1 MNGTFASDSKST
13 ARPQLYADGSE
24 VVHYRYPTDF
34 LYLDDARLSDFP
46 KKQALCHWHVDLE
59 FTRMLEGH
67 MDYFIDGEV
76 VRVNEDETIFVNSK
90 RLHYGF
96 SADGSDSRFYCILFN
111 PIQVDAPD
119 EITNRFIL
127 PILESKAMPYLVLRG
142 KSGTKDPI
150 TILLDALHSQS
161 DSPTLPLTG
170 LGAFFEIVRL
180 LYERIKAIDKKGA
193 ASAIAENGQ
202 IGALRKMTTYI
213 RCHYAE
219 NLTLSAIAASGS
231 VGRSA
236 CDNIFR
242 KFLAQ
247 SPIQYAIGVRIGEAT
262 NLLRDTELS
271 ITQIARRVGIA
282 SPSYFA
288 ATFKEL
294 MGSTPKEYR
303 AKSRK
308 TM

>member
-1 MNGTFASDSKST
+1 MDGTVASTST
-13 ARPQLYADGSE
+13 TLARPQLYADGSE

-59 FTRMLEGH
+59 FTRMLKGH
-67 MDYFIDGEV
+67 MDYFIDGET
-76 VRVNEDETIFVNSK
+76 VRVNEGETIFVNSK

-96 SADGSDSRFYCILFN
+96 SADGSDSRFYCVLFN

-119 EITNRFIL
+119 EITKRFIL
-127 PILESKAMPYLVLRG
+127 PILESKVMPYTVLR
-142 KSGTKDPI
+142 SETKAKDRI
-150 TILLDALHSQS
+150 TSLLDTLHDQS

-170 LGAFFEIVRL
+170 LGIFFDIVRI
-180 LYERIKAIDKKGA
+180 LYERIKTLDEKGTT
-193 ASAIAENGQ
+193 SAIAENGQ

-213 RCHYAE
+213 RCHYTE

-236 CDNIFR
+236 CDSIFR

-247 SPIQYAIGVRIGEAT
+247 SPIQYVIGVRIGEAT

-271 ITQIARRVGIA
+271 ITQIAQRVGIT

-294 MGSTPKEYR
+294 MGSTPKEFR
-303 AKSRK
+303 AKGRK
-308 TM
+308 AM